1 MNIDLNIRNMAVMI
15 CDPDG
20 EPEEKISS
28 GMLRLQTEMRER
40 WGKTVSL
47 GIGRI
52 TGDSEAVTMAQL
64 INNSELDIEKSLT
77 ELSQRYNDGLY
88 EQAKIDTEKQQN
100 RMLRSDF
107 RSR

>member
-20 EPEEKISS
+20 E
-28 GMLRLQTEMRER
+28 
-40 WGKTVSL
+40 
-47 GIGRI
+47 
-52 TGDSEAVTMAQL
+52 AVTMAQL
-64 INNSELDIEKSLT
+64 INNPELDIEKSLT